1 MKAKTRI
8 YLVGGQGGLSL
19 IRAYSSTQA
28 RSFVAEKAFSVEV
41 ASQET
46 LIQTLGMGVKVVDAA
61 KPETADAFESQDV
74 SKEQNGALP
83 GPIAA
88 DPYEDEVEAG

>member
-1 MKAKTRI
+1 M
-8 YLVGGQGGLSL
+8 

-61 KPETADAFESQDV
+61 KPETADAFDGGQCGTPCPEEKPQTAVDNIDRAP
-74 SKEQNGALP
+74 QAFWNG
-83 GPIAA
+83 G
-88 DPYEDEVEAG
+88 EVEDQHPNEEG